1 MMSDLKDRL
10 LEEKLIVILRGL
22 AEEKLIATV
31 DILKNMGMHFFEL
44 AIDNESELSMEK
56 SLRNIEGLRKHYGD
70 SIHIGAGTV
79 INKLQVKRDCRD
91 RRRVHYFSEF
101 KRGGSACY

>member
-31 DILKNMGMHFFEL
+31 DIL
-44 AIDNESELSMEK
+44 
-56 SLRNIEGLRKHYGD
+56 SL
-70 SIHIGAGTV
+70 IHI
-79 INKLQVKRDCRD
+79 
-91 RRRVHYFSEF
+91 SEPT
-101 KRGGSACY
+101 RH

>member
-1 MMSDLKDRL
+1 MMSDLKDRI

-44 AIDNESELSMEK
+44 AIDNES
-56 SLRNIEGLRKHYGD
+56 
-70 SIHIGAGTV
+70 
-79 INKLQVKRDCRD
+79 
-91 RRRVHYFSEF
+91 
-101 KRGGSACY
+101 

>member
-1 MMSDLKDRL
+1 MSDLKDRL

-44 AIDNESELSMEK
+44 AIDCLLYTSPSP
-56 SLRNIEGLRKHYGD
+56 
-70 SIHIGAGTV
+70 
-79 INKLQVKRDCRD
+79 RD
-91 RRRVHYFSEF
+91 R
-101 KRGGSACY
+101 G

>member
-31 DILKNMGMHFFEL
+31 DP
-44 AIDNESELSMEK
+44 EK
-56 SLRNIEGLRKHYGD
+56 YGY
-70 SIHIGAGTV
+70 A
-79 INKLQVKRDCRD
+79 L
-91 RRRVHYFSEF
+91 F
-101 KRGGSACY
+101 

>member
-31 DILKNMGMHFFEL
+31 DILKIWVCTF
-44 AIDNESELSMEK
+44 
-56 SLRNIEGLRKHYGD
+56 
-70 SIHIGAGTV
+70 
-79 INKLQVKRDCRD
+79 
-91 RRRVHYFSEF
+91 
-101 KRGGSACY
+101 